1 MDMQLEGPSQFPSL
15 TTGRLVLRMLELSDA
30 AEIMKLRSD
39 ERVNKYLDR
48 PKTTTINEAVEF
60 INKINNGIKNEE
72 SYYWVICLRKDHK
85 LAGTICLW
93 NIDKENARIEVGY
106 ELLPSSQGKGLAHEA
121 LSTIINYGFN
131 TLKFRTMVAYPHSG
145 NERSIKLLEK
155 NNFKR
160 DAALEDEFYKT
171 EPTAKEVIYSL
182 KSPLGTMP
190 K

>member
-1 MDMQLEGPSQFPSL
+1 MDMQFEGPPQFPSL
-15 TTGRLVLRMLELSDA
+15 TTDSLILRMLELSDA

-39 ERVNKYLDR
+39 ERVNQYLDR
-48 PKTTTINEAVEF
+48 PKTTTIDEAIEF
-60 INKINNGIKNEE
+60 INKIINGIKNEE
-72 SYYWVICLRKDHK
+72 SYYWVICLRNNDK

-93 NIDKENARIEVGY
+93 NIDQENACAEVGY
-106 ELLPSSQGKGLAHEA
+106 ELLPSSQGKGLAQNA
-121 LSTIINYGFN
+121 LSAIVDYGFN
-131 TLKFRTMVAYPHSG
+131 ALKFKTIVAYPHAA

-171 EPTAKEVIYSL
+171 EPAAKEVIYSL
-182 KSPLGTMP
+182 KSPLAAAL